1 MGRSSR
7 GDVTRLLLAWRDGDP
22 SAADR
27 LVPLVYDELHA
38 IAGRYLRN
46 EGNAGTL
53 QTTALIHEAYLRLV
67 GSDVEWEGRSH
78 FFAIAANTMRRVL
91 VDHARARRRLK
102 RGGPDGVQVTLDD
115 PVVDPGDGDDTD
127 PVDVIAVDRA
137 LDELAE
143 LDGRKARAV
152 ELHYFGGLG
161 YEQMA
166 EVMEISTATV
176 HRDLRFARSWIH
188 DRLRPGDGEGT

>member
-46 EGNAGTL
+46 ERNAGTL

-67 GSDVEWEGRSH
+67 GSEVDWEGRSH

-102 RGGPDGVQVTLDD
+102 RGGPDGVEVTLDD
-115 PVVDPGDGDDTD
+115 PVMDPDEGNGTD
-127 PVDVIAVDRA
+127 PVDVVAVDRA

-188 DRLRPGDGEGT
+188 DRLRPGDGEGA

>member
-1 MGRSSR
+1 MGRSPR
-7 GDVTRLLLAWRDGDP
+7 GEVTRLLLAWRDGDP

-27 LVPLVYDELHA
+27 LVPMVYEELHA
-38 IAGRYLRN
+38 IAGRYLRK
-46 EGNAGTL
+46 ERDAGAL

-67 GSDVEWEGRSH
+67 GTDVEWEGRSH

-91 VDHARARRRLK
+91 VDHARARKRLK
-102 RGGPDGVQVTLDD
+102 RGGPDGVNVTLDE
-115 PVVDPGDGDDTD
+115 PVVAPGEGSGTD
-127 PVDVIAVDRA
+127 PVDVVAVDRA
-137 LDELAE
+137 LDELSE
-143 LDGRKARAV
+143 LDERKARAV

-166 EVMEISTATV
+166 KVMGISPATV

-188 DRLRPGDGEGT
+188 DRLRPTGGGDG

>member
-1 MGRSSR
+1 MGRSPR

-27 LVPLVYDELHA
+27 LVPLVYEELHA
-38 IAGRYLRN
+38 IAGRYLRK
-46 EGNAGTL
+46 EGDAGTL

-67 GSDVEWEGRSH
+67 GADVEWEGRSH

-91 VDHARARRRLK
+91 VDHARARKRLK
-102 RGGPDGVQVTLDD
+102 RGGPDGVEVTLDE
-115 PVVDPGDGDDTD
+115 PVVAPGEGSGTD
-127 PVDVIAVDRA
+127 PVDVVAVDRA
-137 LDELAE
+137 LDELSE
-143 LDGRKARAV
+143 LDERKARAV

-166 EVMEISTATV
+166 EVMGVSPATV

-188 DRLRPGDGEGT
+188 DRLRPTGGGDG

>member
-1 MGRSSR
+1 MGRSPR

-27 LVPLVYDELHA
+27 LVPLVYEELHA
-38 IAGRYLRN
+38 IAGRYLRK
-46 EGNAGTL
+46 EGDAGTL

-67 GSDVEWEGRSH
+67 GADVEWEGRSH

-91 VDHARARRRLK
+91 VDHARARKRLK
-102 RGGPDGVQVTLDD
+102 RGGPDGVEVTLDE
-115 PVVDPGDGDDTD
+115 PVAAPGEGSGTD
-127 PVDVIAVDRA
+127 PVDVVAVDRA
-137 LDELAE
+137 LDELSE
-143 LDGRKARAV
+143 LDERKARAV

-166 EVMEISTATV
+166 EVMGVSPATV

-188 DRLRPGDGEGT
+188 DRLRPSGGGDG